1 MVLLRVRDGRVFA
14 LGSALACLDQW
25 TALIL
30 ESGAVVIAGNG
41 ETMAFAADTGQA
53 LWHEQF
59 SGEGRGLVSIA
70 SATDHSQADDR

>member
-1 MVLLRVRDGRVFA
+1 
-14 LGSALACLDQW
+14 
-25 TALIL
+25 LIL

-59 SGEGRGLVSIA
+59 SSEGRGLVSIA